1 MELPSTGEKAYELTP
16 DREYHVGMAR
26 DGKLA
31 ESTFTLKAG
40 DRVPFVPFFFDLLAP
55 PKPDRGVPDN
65 HDTAVALYDR
75 GGLWSVEADLNGST
89 MEMVVD
95 SGPNR
100 VASLA
105 RSSQGRRR
113 RVGAQLVAVGGIGGG
128 GLGFQV
134 VLPSLRVG
142 DCAVRDVDCV
152 VMPADAPPSPALLGQ
167 TFLSRADARIDLQSQ
182 RLVLRRGVIEA
193 TIR

>member
-95 SGPNR
+95 SGAQIVSLPWQEAR
-100 VASLA
+100 RAGVDVSGASL
-105 RSSQGRRR
+105 
-113 RVGAQLVAVGGIGGG
+113 
-128 GLGFQV
+128 
-134 VLPSLRVG
+134 
-142 DCAVRDVDCV
+142 
-152 VMPADAPPSPALLGQ
+152 SP
-167 TFLSRADARIDLQSQ
+167 
-182 RLVLRRGVIEA
+182 
-193 TIR
+193 